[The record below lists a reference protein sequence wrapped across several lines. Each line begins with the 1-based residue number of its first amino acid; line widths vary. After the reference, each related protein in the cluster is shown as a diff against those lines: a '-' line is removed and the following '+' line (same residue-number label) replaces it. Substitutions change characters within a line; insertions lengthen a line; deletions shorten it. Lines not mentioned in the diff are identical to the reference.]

1 MGEWNHSSICVCD
14 CMCRGCTQVTASQEL
29 RVSMLFV
36 LPPRSSRRPQRF
48 SIWHIEPSLFGE
60 KNFRSLGL
68 PGSNSNQKKRGKLHL
83 QFMIKGWSIFHGFY
97 SPRKLLCTLKNGG
110 SKTALQL
117 KCLRTVGENSFV
129 FRGVMVSL
137 QFVGREWCRF
147 WRLKKETPRATIQP
161 RG

>member
-60 KNFRSLGL
+60 KHFRSLGL

-97 SPRKLLCTLKNGG
+97 SPENYFVPWKMVVRRLLN
-110 SKTALQL
+110 QL
-117 KCLRTVGENSFV
+117 KCLLCRGKFVSFQGCN
-129 FRGVMVSL
+129 GVPR
-137 QFVGREWCRF
+137 FVGREWCRF
-147 WRLKKETPRATIQP
+147 LAIERTFDLL
-161 RG
+161 